1 MAANWP
7 IELLVIEAGEAFNLI
22 HERQVHQHTS
32 WFRCLRVCLCVCVCV
47 SLVKGS
53 SGRLFPGRIQTNAR
67 DQFYHC

>member
-32 WFRCLRVCLCVCVCV
+32 WFRCLRVCLCVCVFVCPLSRV
-47 SLVKGS
+47 L
-53 SGRLFPGRIQTNAR
+53 
-67 DQFYHC
+67 